1 MRQELIS
8 DFLYY
13 LLNQYHRSKMGRKK
27 REEQR
32 KIHERPGAYSSRPE
46 HVTTRRLLVPH

>member
-1 MRQELIS
+1 MRQELVS

-13 LLNQYHRSKMGRKK
+13 LLNQNYRSKISIKK

-32 KIHERPGAYSSRPE
+32 KTHERPGTYSSRPE
-46 HVTTRRLLVPH
+46 HVTTRRLIVP